1 MAARRRGRNGESTV
15 PEVNLVPM
23 MDVLMSVLTFFII
36 ISMSLSSQSI
46 LTVEAPD
53 AEGVADSTETP
64 TVSPFVIGLN
74 ADGEVLISDQPV
86 DQVTLSNAMREYYT
100 ENPEGYIRLK
110 ADRQLEYR
118 DVSNMLI
125 TLRDLGG
132 GRVALAYE

>member
-1 MAARRRGRNGESTV
+1 MVARRRKRSNESTV

-46 LTVEAPD
+46 LTVEAPEAD
-53 AEGVADSTETP
+53 GAADSTEAE
-64 TVSPFVIGLN
+64 TVEPFVLGLN
-74 ADGEVLISDQPV
+74 ADGEILISDEPV
-86 DQVTLSNAMREYYT
+86 DRTALSEAMREYYANT
-100 ENPEGYIRLK
+100 PDGYIRLK
-110 ADRQLEYR
+110 ADRELEYR
-118 DVSNMLI
+118 DVSELLI